1 MTALETAIALVG
13 GEGPAAE
20 RVAAVVAE
28 RDDARRVCSWL
39 GDALA
44 AANAQRDDLRA
55 RLAAYESASVE
66 ASAETVAALRQV
78 DCVAAGNGET
88 LLMSE
93 ARAIRDHLR
102 WLTTRYQ
109 REHVERERAERELAE
124 VRGAY
129 ESTLRDRD
137 AVLERIERALGDTC
151 TGDLASDV
159 ERVVRVATAAER
171 MMTASGAT
179 LHVEADELR
188 AAIAA
193 ARERETAPQEM
204 GAEALTDEGGAYCL
218 ACEGCGECP
227 MTARLCTKCWGTGS
241 AAEQPRA
248 DLGETDAGE
257 GE

>member
-1 MTALETAIALVG
+1 MASDL
-13 GEGPAAE
+13 
-20 RVAAVVAE
+20 
-28 RDDARRVCSWL
+28 
-39 GDALA
+39 
-44 AANAQRDDLRA
+44 DDLRRLHGERHDDCPVRLA
-55 RLAAYESASVE
+55 LAEVDRLRTRLAAYESASVE
-66 ASAETVAALRQV
+66 ASAETLAALRQV

-109 REHVERERAERELAE
+109 REHVERERAEMQRDVARTERDVIEMQLAE
-124 VRGAY
+124 
-129 ESTLRDRD
+129 RD
-137 AVLERIERALGDTC
+137 AVLGRIERALGDAC

-193 ARERETAPQEM
+193 ARERETEP
-204 GAEALTDEGGAYCL
+204 LTDEGGAYCL

>member
-1 MTALETAIALVG
+1 MSPLDEARALVG
-13 GEGPAAE
+13 GDGPAAE

-28 RDDARRVCSWL
+28 
-39 GDALA
+39 
-44 AANAQRDDLRA
+44 RDDLRA

-66 ASAETVAALRQV
+66 SSADVVAALRAL
-78 DCVAAGNGET
+78 DAAILDGGELPELT
-88 LLMSE
+88 HE
-93 ARAIRDHLR
+93 QARAIRDHLR

-109 REHVERERAERELAE
+109 REHVGRERAEMQRDVARTERDVIEMQLAE
-124 VRGAY
+124 
-129 ESTLRDRD
+129 RD
-137 AVLERIERALGDTC
+137 AVLGRIERALGDAC

-193 ARERETAPQEM
+193 ARERETEP
-204 GAEALTDEGGAYCL
+204 LTDEGGAYCL